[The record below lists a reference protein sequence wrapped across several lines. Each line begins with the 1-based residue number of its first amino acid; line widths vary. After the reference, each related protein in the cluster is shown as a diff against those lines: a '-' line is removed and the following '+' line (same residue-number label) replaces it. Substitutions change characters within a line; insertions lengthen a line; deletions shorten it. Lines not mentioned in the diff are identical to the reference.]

1 MPRSAS
7 LLSGTWPAIIAA
19 IARVVDL
26 EATARRFKA
35 LQRKRKIKTA
45 EALLRLA
52 LMWGPGGLSLRE
64 AAALAGEA
72 GIAELSDKAVEGRLR
87 RLGDWLAH
95 ILIVLLADRLALP
108 DCAAGTDLALSLVD
122 GSVICAPG
130 KGQDWRLHARYDPG
144 RGRFADLVLTT
155 TREAEA
161 TGRTRICPGRVLI
174 TDRGYAR
181 VRNFKDVLADG
192 GDFITRLSWG
202 SLKLYDAEGKRI
214 DVNALL
220 TDTSQLR
227 EVPVWVKGIPRAFR
241 LVIQPLPAEAAE
253 SQQARRIRKANRNG
267 HKINPRT
274 IQAAGFLILLTSL
287 PAAAQHAARITELY
301 RNRWQV
307 EIGIKRLKT
316 LGGLD
321 ELRSADPVLA
331 RTWLLAHLIAAVLT
345 DDIANEIVGFPP
357 RRGEPPAAPQSLWRA
372 WARAREILLGAII
385 PKPRL
390 HTRAALIRFRRR
402 LAEAPRRRTLQAC
415 QIRPP

>member
-7 LLSGTWPAIIAA
+7 LLSGTWPAVIAA
-19 IARVVDL
+19 VAGSVDL
-26 EATARRFKA
+26 EATARQFNA
-35 LQRKRKIKTA
+35 LRRKRKIKTA

-87 RLGDWLAH
+87 KMGDWLAH
-95 ILIVLLADRLALP
+95 ILATLLAARLGPP
-108 DCAAGTDLALSLVD
+108 DAAGATDLALSLLD
-122 GSVICAPG
+122 GSVICTPG

-144 RGRFADLVLTT
+144 RGRFADLVVTT
-155 TREAEA
+155 AREAEA
-161 TGRTRICPGRVLI
+161 TSRTRICPGRVLI
-174 TDRGYAR
+174 MDRGYAR
-181 VRNFKDVLADG
+181 VRNFKAVLAEG

-202 SLKLYDAEGKRI
+202 SVKLSDAKGKRI
-214 DVNALL
+214 DVMALL
-220 TDTSQLR
+220 TDTTQTR

-241 LVIQPLPAEAAE
+241 LVMQPLPPEAAE
-253 SQQARRIRKANRNG
+253 RQRAKRLRKANKNG
-267 HKINPRT
+267 HQINART
-274 IQAAGFLILLTSL
+274 IQAAGFLMLLTSL
-287 PAAAQHAARITELY
+287 AAPAQPAERITELY

-345 DDIANEIVGFPP
+345 DDLANEIVGFPP
-357 RRGEPPAAPQSLWRA
+357 AA
-372 WARAREILLGAII
+372 G
-385 PKPRL
+385 
-390 HTRAALIRFRRR
+390 
-402 LAEAPRRRTLQAC
+402 
-415 QIRPP
+415 